1 MALHSAFGDFL
12 PDFNLF
18 NFFSNFM
25 NIVVIVIVFLVG
37 VAIIYFGFRYR
48 AKNKQGIKKEIHWW
62 EEVGGKMVKIR
73 IDQATELSIPGTSL
87 KLFYV
92 KDKDLWLPRF
102 TRGVSPTEFYV
113 ALTPNKEIINF
124 SLLGIGESLKAAG
137 LDYDHTDM
145 RWAAENLREFVKR
158 NYRDKSTP
166 WWKEYAGVIT
176 TAIYILVMTFSF
188 VIILFFLKGV
198 IGDIGQVAGS
208 VGSYIDRLEACVPT
222 SGVVSG

>member
-1 MALHSAFGDFL
+1 MVSIGDFL
-12 PDFNLF
+12 PELDFF
-18 NFFSNFM
+18 GIFSNFV
-25 NIVVIVIVFLVG
+25 NLAALVVMLVIGAAV
-37 VAIIYFGFRYR
+37 IYFGFRYR
-48 AKNKQGIKKEIHWW
+48 AKNKLGIKKQIHWW
-62 EEVGGKMVKIR
+62 EEVGGEMVKIR

-102 TRGVSPTEFYV
+102 TRGVSATEFYV

-124 SLLGIGESLKAAG
+124 SLLGIGASLKEAG

-158 NYRDKSTP
+158 NYRDKATP

-188 VIILFFLKGV
+188 VIILFFLRDV
-198 IGDIGQVAGS
+198 IADIGKVAGT
-208 VGSYIDRLEACVPT
+208 VGSYIDRLPT
-222 SGVVSG
+222 SSGVVSG

>member
-1 MALHSAFGDFL
+1 MVTIAEFI
-12 PDFNLF
+12 PDFDLF
-18 NFFSNFM
+18 SLFSNFL
-25 NIVVIVIVFLVG
+25 NLVVLVIVLILG
-37 VAIIYFGFRYR
+37 VAVIYFGFRYR
-48 AKNKQGIKKEIHWW
+48 AKNKQGIMKQIHWW

-73 IDQATELSIPGTSL
+73 IDKATELSIPGTSL
-87 KLFYV
+87 KLFYI

-102 TRGVSPTEFYV
+102 TRGVSPMEFYV
-113 ALTPNKEIINF
+113 ALTPNKEIVNF
-124 SLLGIGESLKAAG
+124 SLLGIGESLRAAG

-158 NYRDKSTP
+158 NYRDKATP

-188 VIILFFLKGV
+188 VIILFFLQGV
-198 IGDIGQVAGS
+198 IEDIGVVANS
-208 VGSYIDRLEACVPT
+208 VGGFVDKLNACVPT

>member
-1 MALHSAFGDFL
+1 MALHDSLGGFL

-18 NFFSNFM
+18 ELFSNFL
-25 NIVVIVIVFLVG
+25 NLVVIIIVLIVG
-37 VAIIYFGFRYR
+37 VAVIYFGFRHR
-48 AKNKQGIKKEIHWW
+48 AKNKQGIMKEIHWW
-62 EEVGGKMVKIR
+62 EEVGGEMVKIR
-73 IDQATELSIPGTSL
+73 IDKAIELSIPGTSL

-92 KDKDLWLPRF
+92 KNKDLWLPRF

-124 SLLGIGESLKAAG
+124 SLLGISESLKSAG

-158 NYRDKSTP
+158 NYRDKATT

-188 VIILFFLKGV
+188 VIILFFLQKV
-198 IGDIGQVAGS
+198 IGDIGQVASS
-208 VGSYIDRLEACVPT
+208 VGGYIDRLEACVPT